1 MSKAVTVILPHTLGR
16 AEARRRVDEGFA
28 NFARHMGAVAGA
40 LTKSWSG
47 DRLDFTFQALGQG
60 ISGVIDVEDAAIRVE
75 LLLPNLIA
83 MLADKLKGRL
93 RKEGELLLEKR

>member
-1 MSKAVTVILPHTLGR
+1 MSKAVTVTLPHALGR

-47 DRLDFTFQALGQG
+47 DRLSFTFQALGQG
-60 ISGVIDVEDAAIRVE
+60 LSGVIDVEDTEVRVE
-75 LLLPNLIA
+75 ILLPNLLA
-83 MLADKLKGRL
+83 MMADKLKGRL
-93 RKEGELLLEKR
+93 RKEGELLLEKK